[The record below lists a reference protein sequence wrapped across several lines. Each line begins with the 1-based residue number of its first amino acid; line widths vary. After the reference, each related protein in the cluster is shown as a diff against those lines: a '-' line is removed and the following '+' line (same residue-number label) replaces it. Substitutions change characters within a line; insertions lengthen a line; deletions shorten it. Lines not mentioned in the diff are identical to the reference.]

1 MPSRGFTLLE
11 LLVVVSLLAALA
23 GFAWNNYHHL
33 SDDVNKQLAQV
44 QLDEVA
50 KALRRFRADTGYW
63 PGETPIF
70 AVGHAADLGLLVQA
84 PAHCDASPLCRWQ
97 AQARCGWHGPYLE
110 RDSVAWVRVYQLI
123 DGHITSQVVQGVS
136 AGKQFKKEDTE
147 QYAWYVSKDA
157 LETGLQQRGRP
168 ILFFPAKEIASQPV
182 PARLVSAGGDGD
194 FGTDPEFDSRNCAAD
209 PGNLSSKDNLVVCL
223 E

>member
-23 GFAWNNYHHL
+23 SFAWNSYQHL
-33 SDDVNKQLAQV
+33 SDDANKQLTQV

-70 AVGHAADLGLLVQA
+70 AVNHAADLGLLAQA
-84 PAHCDASPLCRWQ
+84 PAHCDSSALCRWQ
-97 AQARCGWHGPYLE
+97 AQARRGWHGPYLE
-110 RDSVAWVRVYQLI
+110 RDSFAWVNINGLP
-123 DGHITSQVVQGVS
+123 TQGVS
-136 AGKQFKKEDTE
+136 AGKQFKTAHTE

-157 LETGLQQRGRP
+157 LESGLQQRGRP
-168 ILFFPAKEIASQPV
+168 IFFFPATHMNGKPV
-182 PARLVSAGGDGD
+182 PVRLVSAGDDGD
-194 FGTDPEFDSRNCAAD
+194 FGADPEFDSRDCAAD
-209 PGNLSSKDNLVVCL
+209 ASHSSSKDNLVVCL